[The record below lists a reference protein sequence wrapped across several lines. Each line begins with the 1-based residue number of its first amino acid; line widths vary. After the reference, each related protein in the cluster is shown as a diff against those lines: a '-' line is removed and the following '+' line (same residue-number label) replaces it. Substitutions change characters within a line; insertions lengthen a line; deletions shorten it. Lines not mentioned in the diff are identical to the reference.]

1 MVFTDGGSFVWR
13 NGDTV
18 DPDTGIK
25 CMMQDGGTTVGTPG
39 TADVQTLS
47 YIYVWANDA
56 DDATA

>member
-1 MVFTDGGSFVWR
+1 MWR

-25 CMMQDGGTTVGTPG
+25 CMTETGGTTVGAPG

-47 YIYVWANDA
+47 YIYVWDNEAT
-56 DDATA
+56 DDAAA